1 MKKSFHALVLVVL
14 CSLNGCASWFEQLRT
29 NPIAGISTGVSYIQ
43 TALSLARGA
52 FEIWATTS
60 GAPDVETTRARF
72 NEVAASV
79 DRGLLAAQ
87 DGLRLASHAG
97 GPAPDMNVLL
107 RDAQQAISSVNA
119 FLSGLPGNGPGRASH
134 PSMRDALQA
143 TEAASRPLA
152 Y

>member
-1 MKKSFHALVLVVL
+1 MKKLLHVIMFAVILST
-14 CSLNGCASWFEQLRT
+14 SGCAAWFEQLRT
-29 NPIAGISTGVSYIQ
+29 NPIAGLSTGVSYIQ

-60 GAPDVETTRARF
+60 GAPDVEVTRTRF
-72 NEVAASV
+72 NEIASNV
-79 DRGLLAAQ
+79 DRGLLVAQ

-107 RDAQQAISSVNA
+107 RDAQQAIGSINA
-119 FLSGLPGNGPGRASH
+119 FLAGLPGNGPGRASH
-134 PSMRDALQA
+134 PSMRDALAA
-143 TEAASRPLA
+143 TEAAARPLS